1 MASNL
6 ENRLNEL
13 IASID
18 SSQASEKEI
27 LQVLQSNSNINEFD
41 IETYINNI
49 SKFTEERKST
59 MREIYDVTRSL
70 EKSTEYNSQEY
81 EQQVKLLLLTEQK
94 LQDLKRKIEILKSD
108 SENKNRNLQI
118 TNYYRKYY
126 RAWST
131 YMSIVFIVVLIN
143 VILAYITYLG
153 YMPILVNVILAAVS
167 IMILHLFS
175 SDLYRRDKRIFDEY
189 DWKFDPNDVNIT
201 TYTSSE
207 QPIPAEEEVLTENK
221 CSANM
226 AAIASSIEESGGIIQ
241 CPEGKIYDEKLYKCV
256 QSTEVEEPVEGYS
269 NYLNHKTVLME

>member
-27 LQVLQSNSNINEFD
+27 LQILQSNSNINEFD

-49 SKFTEERKST
+49 SKFTEERKLT

-70 EKSTEYNSQEY
+70 EKSAEYNSEEY

-207 QPIPAEEEVLTENK
+207 QPIPAEEEVLTENR

-241 CPEGKIYDEKLYKCV
+241 CPEGKIYDEKLYKCCCK
-256 QSTEVEEPVEGYS
+256 GI
-269 NYLNHKTVLME
+269 